1 MLGER
6 RIFQAVAAAVAG
18 LLAIPLM
25 HPAVSVPNAAFGPV
39 ASLAANAFQAQFDA
53 LRQHAPALRREG
65 VAARRARLQ
74 KLADWLHANR
84 TAIHEALHADFRKP
98 AAETDMTEIWTS
110 LVELKHTSK
119 HLKRWMARRPV
130 GTSMALLGTRSWV
143 QIEPKG
149 VVLIISPWNYPFYLA
164 VGPLISAIAAGNV
177 VVIKPAE
184 QTPATSALLQRLC
197 EELFRPEEVLLL
209 QGDKEVATELL
220 KLPWDHIFF
229 TGSPEV
235 GKIVMRAA
243 AQHLSGLTLELGG
256 KNPAVVDDTANLR
269 DAAEKIVWGKFLNNG
284 QTCVAP
290 DYLLVQESVQPA
302 LLTELKAAIERAYNP
317 AGAGIQQSESLA
329 RVVNHHHLARLAGL
343 LEDAQTRGATVAAGG
358 TVDASQNYIEP
369 TILTNVPAGARILEE
384 EIFGPLLPVLTFKS
398 LSETT
403 EYINARLKPLAQYVF
418 TSSAENRRFL
428 LENISAGGA
437 GVNETVLHFAHPEL
451 PTGGVGNS
459 GLGKAHG
466 HAGFLAFSN
475 EKGVMRQRVGFTGI
489 KAMYPPYTPKVRKLI
504 GLLVKYL

>member
-1 MLGER
+1 M
-6 RIFQAVAAAVAG
+6 VAG
-18 LLAIPLM
+18 CSLPELM
-25 HPAVSVPNAAFGPV
+25 QSVVPELTT
-39 ASLAANAFQAQFDA
+39 ASVTSGVVPAANQFQAQFAA
-53 LRQHAPALRREG
+53 LRQRASALRQED

-74 KLADWLHANR
+74 KLSSWLHAHR
-84 TAIHEALHADFRKP
+84 LAIQQALYTDFRKP
-98 AAETDMTEIWTS
+98 AAETDLTEIWTS
-110 LVELKHTSK
+110 LVELKHTMA
-119 HLKRWMARRPV
+119 HLKKWMAPRKV
-130 GTSMALLGTRSWV
+130 GASMALLGTRSWV

-164 VGPLISAIAAGNV
+164 VGPLISAIAAGNA

-184 QTPATSALLQRLC
+184 QTPATSALLQQLVAD
-197 EELFRPEEVLLL
+197 LFRPDEVLLV

-243 AQHLSGLTLELGG
+243 AEHLSGLTLELGG
-256 KNPAVVDDTANLR
+256 KNPAVVDATADLR

-302 LLTELKAAIERAYNP
+302 LLAELTAAIQRAYNP
-317 AGAGIQQSESLA
+317 AGAGIEQSDSLA
-329 RVVNHHHLARLAGL
+329 RIVNQHHFARLVGL

-358 TVDASQNYIEP
+358 AVDSAQNYIEP
-369 TILTNVPAGARILEE
+369 TILTNVPAGARVLEE
-384 EIFGPLLPVLTFKS
+384 EIFGPLLPVLTFKT
-398 LSETT
+398 LAETT

-418 TSSAENRRFL
+418 STSAENRRYL
-428 LENISAGGA
+428 LESVSAGGA

-466 HAGFLAFSN
+466 HSGFLAFSN

-489 KAMYPPYTPKVRKLI
+489 KAMYPPYTGKVQKLI

>member
-1 MLGER
+1 MQPNVLVPA
-6 RIFQAVAAAVAG
+6 AVAAAS
-18 LLAIPLM
+18 ISP
-25 HPAVSVPNAAFGPV
+25 PI
-39 ASLAANAFQAQFDA
+39 ANLFQAQFDA
-53 LRQHAPALRREG
+53 LRQHAPALRRED

-74 KLADWLHANR
+74 KLSKWLHAHR
-84 TAIHEALHADFRKP
+84 TDIQAALYTDFRKP

-110 LVELKHTSK
+110 LVELKHTSS
-119 HLKRWMARRPV
+119 HLKKWMAPRSV
-130 GTSMALLGTRSWV
+130 GVSMALLGTRSWV
-143 QIEPKG
+143 QVEPKG
-149 VVLIISPWNYPFYLA
+149 VVLIIAPWNYPFYLA
-164 VGPLISAIAAGNV
+164 VGPLISAIAAGNA

-184 QTPATSALLQRLC
+184 QTPATSALLRKLC
-197 EELFRPEEVLLL
+197 QDLFRPEEVLLL
-209 QGDKEVATELL
+209 EGGKEVATELL

-243 AQHLSGLTLELGG
+243 AEHLSGLTLELGG
-256 KNPAVVDDTANLR
+256 KNPAVVDETANLR

-302 LLTELKAAIERAYNP
+302 LVQELKAAIERAYNP
-317 AGAGIQQSESLA
+317 GGAGIEASDSLA
-329 RVVNHHHLARLAGL
+329 RIVNEHHFARLAGL
-343 LEDAQTRGATVAAGG
+343 LEDAQTKGATVAAGG
-358 TVDASQNYIEP
+358 VVDASQNYIEP
-369 TILTNVPAGARILEE
+369 TILTNVPAGARVLEE
-384 EIFGPLLPVLTFKS
+384 EIFGPLLPVLTYKN
-398 LSETT
+398 LSETAA
-403 EYINARLKPLAQYVF
+403 YVNARLKPLAQYVF
-418 TSSAENRRFL
+418 STSAENRRYL
-428 LENISAGGA
+428 LDNISAGGA

-489 KAMYPPYTPKVRKLI
+489 KAMYPPYTSRVRKLV

>member
-1 MLGER
+1 M
-6 RIFQAVAAAVAG
+6 
-18 LLAIPLM
+18 
-25 HPAVSVPNAAFGPV
+25 
-39 ASLAANAFQAQFDA
+39 
-53 LRQHAPALRREG
+53 RQQAPALRRQD

-74 KLADWLHANR
+74 QLSNWLHANR
-84 TAIHEALHADFRKP
+84 TAIQDALYADFRKP
-98 AAETDMTEIWTS
+98 AAEADMTEIWTS
-110 LVELKHTSK
+110 LVELKHTVK
-119 HLKRWMARRPV
+119 HLKKWMAPRRV
-130 GTSMALLGTRSWV
+130 GVSLALLGTRSWV
-143 QIEPKG
+143 QVEPKG

-164 VGPLISAIAAGNV
+164 VGPLISAIAAGNA

-197 EELFRPEEVLLL
+197 EDLFQPNEVLLL

-243 AQHLSGLTLELGG
+243 ARHLSGLTLELGG
-256 KNPAVVDDTANLR
+256 KNPAVVDETANLR

-302 LLTELKAAIERAYNP
+302 LLTELAAAIQRAYNP
-317 AGAGIQQSESLA
+317 NGAGIQQSDSLA
-329 RVVNHHHLARLAGL
+329 RVVNQHHFARLAGL
-343 LEDAQTRGATVAAGG
+343 LEDAQTRGATVVAGG

-384 EIFGPLLPVLTFKS
+384 EIFGPLLPVLTFRN
-398 LSETT
+398 LSETA

-418 TSSAENRRFL
+418 SGNAENRRYL

-466 HAGFLAFSN
+466 HSGFLAFSN

-489 KAMYPPYTPKVRKLI
+489 KAMYPPYTPRVRQLI
-504 GLLVKYL
+504 SLLVKHL

>member
-1 MLGER
+1 M
-6 RIFQAVAAAVAG
+6 Q
-18 LLAIPLM
+18 
-25 HPAVSVPNAAFGPV
+25 PAVSRPTAPV
-39 ASLAANAFQAQFDA
+39 SSASSAAANSFQAQFEA
-53 LRQHAPALRREG
+53 LRRHAPALRRED

-74 KLADWLHANR
+74 KLHDWLQAHR
-84 TAIHEALHADFRKP
+84 PDIQEALLTDFRKP
-98 AAETDMTEIWTS
+98 TAETDLTEIWTS
-110 LVELKHTSK
+110 MVELKHTMS
-119 HLKRWMARRPV
+119 HLKKWMARRRV
-130 GTSMALLGTRSWV
+130 GVSMALLGTRSWV
-143 QIEPKG
+143 QVEPKG

-164 VGPLISAIAAGNV
+164 VGPLISAIAAGNA

-184 QTPATSALLQRLC
+184 QTPATSGLLRRMC

-209 QGDKEVATELL
+209 EGGKETATELL

-243 AQHLSGLTLELGG
+243 AEHLSGITLELGG
-256 KNPAVVDDTANLR
+256 KNPAVVDETANLR

-302 LLTELKAAIERAYNP
+302 LLTELTAAIQRAYNP
-317 AGAGIQQSESLA
+317 DGAGIKQSDSLA
-329 RVVNHHHLARLAGL
+329 RVVNQHHFARLAGL
-343 LEDAQTRGATVAAGG
+343 LEDAQTKGATVVAGG

-369 TILTNVPAGARILEE
+369 TILTNVPATARVLEE
-384 EIFGPLLPVLTFKS
+384 EIFGPLLPVLTYKT
-398 LSETT
+398 LGETT
-403 EYINARLKPLAQYVF
+403 DYINARLKPLAQYVF
-418 TSSAENRRFL
+418 STSAENRRYL
-428 LENISAGGA
+428 LENVSAGGA
-437 GVNETVLHFAHPEL
+437 GVNEVVLHFAHPEL

-489 KAMYPPYTPKVRKLI
+489 KAMYPPYTGRVQKLI

>member
-1 MLGER
+1 MQSVVSLTNLVP
-6 RIFQAVAAAVAG
+6 ASAA
-18 LLAIPLM
+18 
-25 HPAVSVPNAAFGPV
+25 S
-39 ASLAANAFQAQFDA
+39 ASNAFQAQFDA
-53 LRQHAPALRREG
+53 LRQHAPVLRGED
-65 VAARRARLQ
+65 VADRRARLQ
-74 KLADWLHANR
+74 KLSSWLHSNR
-84 TAIHEALHADFRKP
+84 AAIQKALYADFRKP
-98 AAETDMTEIWTS
+98 AAETDLTEIWTS
-110 LVELKHTSK
+110 LVELKHTAK
-119 HLKRWMARRPV
+119 HLKQWMAPRRV
-130 GTSMALLGTRSWV
+130 GTSVALLGTRAWV
-143 QIEPKG
+143 QVEPKG

-164 VGPLISAIAAGNV
+164 VGPLISAIAAGNA

-197 EELFRPEEVLLL
+197 EELFQPNEVLLL
-209 QGDKEVATELL
+209 QGDKETATELL

-256 KNPAVVDDTANLR
+256 KNPAVVDATANLR

-302 LLTELKAAIERAYNP
+302 LLRELTAAIQRAYNP
-317 AGAGIQQSESLA
+317 DGAGIQQSESLA
-329 RVVNHHHLARLAGL
+329 RVVNQHHFVRLAGL
-343 LEDAQTRGATVAAGG
+343 LEDAQTRGATLVAGG

-369 TILTNVPAGARILEE
+369 TILANVPAGARILEE
-384 EIFGPLLPVLTFKS
+384 EIFGPLLPVLTFKT
-398 LSETT
+398 LRETAA
-403 EYINARLKPLAQYVF
+403 YINARLKPLAQYVF
-418 TSSAENRRFL
+418 STDAENRRYL

-466 HAGFLAFSN
+466 HSGFLAFSN

-489 KAMYPPYTPKVRKLI
+489 KAMYPPYTPRVRKLI
-504 GLLVKYL
+504 ALLVKYL

>member
-1 MLGER
+1 M
-6 RIFQAVAAAVAG
+6 Q
-18 LLAIPLM
+18 
-25 HPAVSVPNAAFGPV
+25 PAVSAPDAA
-39 ASLAANAFQAQFDA
+39 AAQPANPFQAQFEA
-53 LRQHAPALRREG
+53 LRQRAPALRREG
-65 VAARRARLQ
+65 VAERRARLQ
-74 KLADWLHANR
+74 KLHDWLHANR
-84 TAIHEALHADFRKP
+84 SAIHEALHLDFRKP

-110 LVELKHTSK
+110 LVELKHTMK
-119 HLKRWMARRPV
+119 HLKQWMAPRPV

-143 QIEPKG
+143 QVEPKG

-164 VGPLISAIAAGNV
+164 VGPLISAIAAGNSV
-177 VVIKPAE
+177 LIKPAE
-184 QTPATSALLQRLC
+184 QTPATSALLERICQ
-197 EELFRPEEVLLL
+197 ELYRPEEVTLV
-209 QGDKEVATELL
+209 QGDKEIATDLL

-269 DAAEKIVWGKFLNNG
+269 DAAEKIIWGKFLNNG

-290 DYLLVQESVQPA
+290 DYLLVQESVQPE
-302 LLTELKAAIERAYNP
+302 LLKELSAAIQRAYNP
-317 AGAGIQQSESLA
+317 DGAGIQQSESLA
-329 RVVNHHHLARLAGL
+329 RIVNQHHFARLAGL

-358 TVDASQNYIEP
+358 AVDASQNYIEP
-369 TILTNVPAGARILEE
+369 TLLTNVPAGARILEE

-403 EYINARLKPLAQYVF
+403 EYVNARLKPLAQYVF
-418 TSSAENRRFL
+418 TNSAENRRYL
-428 LENISAGGA
+428 LANISAGGA
-437 GVNETVLHFAHPEL
+437 GINETVLHFAHPEL

-466 HAGFLAFSN
+466 HSGFLAFSN

-504 GLLVKYL
+504 ELLVKYL

>member
-1 MLGER
+1 M
-6 RIFQAVAAAVAG
+6 Q
-18 LLAIPLM
+18 
-25 HPAVSVPNAAFGPV
+25 PAVSGPAV
-39 ASLAANAFQAQFDA
+39 DSTAGASSVTNPFQAHFAA
-53 LRQHAPALRREG
+53 LRQHAPVLRAEG

-74 KLADWLHANR
+74 KLQNWLYAHR
-84 TAIHEALHADFRKP
+84 TDIQDALYADFRKP
-98 AAETDMTEIWTS
+98 ATETDLTEIWTS
-110 LVELKHTSK
+110 LVELKHTIK
-119 HLKRWMARRPV
+119 HLKQWMAPRRV
-130 GTSMALLGTRSWV
+130 GTSLALFGTRSWV

-164 VGPLISAIAAGNV
+164 VGPLISAIAAGNA

-256 KNPAVVDDTANLR
+256 KNPAVVDATADLR

-302 LLTELKAAIERAYNP
+302 LLRELTAAIQRAYNP
-317 AGAGIQQSESLA
+317 NGAGIQQSDSLA
-329 RVVNHHHLARLAGL
+329 RVVNRHHFARLAGL

-358 TVDASQNYIEP
+358 TLDAEQNYIEP
-369 TILTNVPAGARILEE
+369 TILTDVPAGARVLEE
-384 EIFGPLLPVLTFKS
+384 EIFGPLLPVLTFKT
-398 LSETT
+398 LRETT
-403 EYINARLKPLAQYVF
+403 EYINARLKPLAQYIF
-418 TSSAENRRFL
+418 STDAANRRYL
-428 LENISAGGA
+428 LENSSAGGA
-437 GVNETVLHFAHPEL
+437 GINETVLHFAHPEL

-466 HAGFLAFSN
+466 HSGFLAFSN
-475 EKGVMRQRVGFTGI
+475 EKGVMRQRVGYTGI
-489 KAMYPPYTPKVRKLI
+489 KAMYPPYTPKVRKLVA
-504 GLLVKYL
+504 LLVKYL

>member
-1 MLGER
+1 MPPAAFTPVESAAAP
-6 RIFQAVAAAVAG
+6 AVAIAG
-18 LLAIPLM
+18 
-25 HPAVSVPNAAFGPV
+25 NRFG
-39 ASLAANAFQAQFDA
+39 AEFAA
-53 LRQHAPALRREG
+53 LRQRAPALRQED

-74 KLADWLHANR
+74 KLANWLQTHRADIQ
-84 TAIHEALHADFRKP
+84 AALFTDFRKP
-98 AAETDMTEIWTS
+98 AAETDLTEIWTS
-110 LVELKHTSK
+110 MVELKHTMS
-119 HLKRWMARRPV
+119 HLKKWMAPRRV
-130 GTSMALLGTRSWV
+130 GASMALLGTRSWV

-164 VGPLISAIAAGNV
+164 VGPLISAIAAGNA

-184 QTPATSALLQRLC
+184 QTPATSALLQQLC
-197 EELFRPEEVLLL
+197 EELFRPDEVLLL

-220 KLPWDHIFF
+220 RLPWDHIFF

-243 AQHLSGLTLELGG
+243 AEHLSGLTLELGG
-256 KNPAVVDDTANLR
+256 KNPAVVDATANLR

-302 LLTELKAAIERAYNP
+302 LLTEITAAIQRAYNP
-317 AGAGIQQSESLA
+317 AGAGIQQSDSLA
-329 RVVNHHHLARLAGL
+329 RVVNQHHFARLAGL
-343 LEDAQTRGATVAAGG
+343 LEDAQTRGATVATGG
-358 TVDASQNYIEP
+358 TVDAAQHYIEP
-369 TILTNVPAGARILEE
+369 TVLTNVPAGARVLEE
-384 EIFGPLLPVLTFKS
+384 EIFGPLLPVLTFQD

-403 EYINARLKPLAQYVF
+403 AYINARLKPLAQYVF
-418 TSSAENRRFL
+418 TTDADNRRYL
-428 LENISAGGA
+428 LGNVSAGGA

-466 HAGFLAFSN
+466 HSGFLAFSN

-489 KAMYPPYTPKVRKLI
+489 KAMYPPYTGRVRKLI
-504 GLLVKYL
+504 DLMVKYL

>member
-1 MLGER
+1 M
-6 RIFQAVAAAVAG
+6 
-18 LLAIPLM
+18 
-25 HPAVSVPNAAFGPV
+25 
-39 ASLAANAFQAQFDA
+39 QFDN
-53 LRQHAPALRREG
+53 LRKHAPALRRED
-65 VAARRARLQ
+65 VTARCARLQ
-74 KLADWLHANR
+74 KLSDWLHAHR
-84 TAIHEALHADFRKP
+84 ADIQEALLTDFRKP
-98 AAETDMTEIWTS
+98 AAETDITEIWTS
-110 LVELKHTSK
+110 LVELKHTISN
-119 HLKRWMARRPV
+119 LKKWMTPRRVAPPL
-130 GTSMALLGTRSWV
+130 ALVGTRSWV
-143 QIEPKG
+143 QVEPKG
-149 VVLIISPWNYPFYLA
+149 VVLIIAPWNYPFYLA
-164 VGPLISAIAAGNV
+164 VGPLISAIAAGNA
-177 VVIKPAE
+177 VIVKPAE
-184 QTPATSALLQRLC
+184 QTPATSALLRRMC

-209 QGDKEVATELL
+209 EGGKETATELL

-243 AQHLSGLTLELGG
+243 AEHLSGITLELGG
-256 KNPAVVDDTANLR
+256 KNPAVVDETANLR

-302 LLTELKAAIERAYNP
+302 LLTELTAAIQRAYNP
-317 AGAGIQQSESLA
+317 TGAGIEQSDSLA
-329 RVVNHHHLARLAGL
+329 RVVNQHHFARLAGL
-343 LEDAQTRGATVAAGG
+343 LEDAQTKGATVAAGG
-358 TVDASQNYIEP
+358 TVDAAQNYIEP
-369 TILTNVPAGARILEE
+369 TILTNVPANARVLEE
-384 EIFGPLLPVLTFKS
+384 EIFGPLLPVLTYKT

-403 EYINARLKPLAQYVF
+403 DYINARLKPLAQYVF
-418 TSSAENRRFL
+418 SSSAENRRYL
-428 LENISAGGA
+428 LDNVSAGGA

-489 KAMYPPYTPKVRKLI
+489 KAMYPPYTSKVRQLI

>member
-1 MLGER
+1 M
-6 RIFQAVAAAVAG
+6 Q
-18 LLAIPLM
+18 
-25 HPAVSVPNAAFGPV
+25 PAVSVPHSVPAAA
-39 ASLAANAFQAQFDA
+39 ASPEPANAFQAQFDA
-53 LRQHAPALRREG
+53 LRQQAPALRRQD

-74 KLADWLHANR
+74 KLSNWLHANR
-84 TAIHEALHADFRKP
+84 TAIQDALYADFRKP

-110 LVELKHTSK
+110 LVELKHTVK
-119 HLKRWMARRPV
+119 HLKRWMAPRRV
-130 GTSMALLGTRSWV
+130 GVSLALLGTRSWV
-143 QIEPKG
+143 QVEPKG

-164 VGPLISAIAAGNV
+164 VGPLISAIAAGNA

-197 EELFRPEEVLLL
+197 EDLFQPNEVLLL

-243 AQHLSGLTLELGG
+243 ACHLSGLTLELGG
-256 KNPAVVDDTANLR
+256 KNPAVVDETANLR

-302 LLTELKAAIERAYNP
+302 LLTELAAAIQRAYNP
-317 AGAGIQQSESLA
+317 NGAGIQQSDSLA
-329 RVVNHHHLARLAGL
+329 RVVNQHHFARLAGL
-343 LEDAQTRGATVAAGG
+343 LEDAQTRGATVVAGG

-384 EIFGPLLPVLTFKS
+384 EIFGPLLPVLTFKN
-398 LSETT
+398 LSETAK
-403 EYINARLKPLAQYVF
+403 YINARLKPLAQYVF
-418 TSSAENRRFL
+418 SGNAENRRYL

-466 HAGFLAFSN
+466 HSGFLAFSN

-489 KAMYPPYTPKVRKLI
+489 KAMYPPYTPRVRQLI
-504 GLLVKYL
+504 SLLVKHL